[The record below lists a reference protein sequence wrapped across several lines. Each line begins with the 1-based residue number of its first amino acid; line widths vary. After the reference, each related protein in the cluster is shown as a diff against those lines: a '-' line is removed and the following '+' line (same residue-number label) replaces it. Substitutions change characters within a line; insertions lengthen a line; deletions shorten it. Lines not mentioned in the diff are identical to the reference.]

1 MGICQS
7 KEKILDNNKNVT
19 MTNELQFTR
28 YLYEKDEVK
37 ISLIT
42 SILNK
47 NREEAQFWAYELYY
61 SGFKKELCEL
71 FWSIYYDF
79 YYVIN
84 PKFYKYLIKK
94 LKCGLSKNTEKEK
107 NNVAMI
113 INNFIVRQFT
123 LDIFFMRIFVKS
135 FDFDKEYMNDY
146 TTSCDFTFAVK
157 ELKILL
163 EARDYM
169 MLASFILD
177 DVKQEH
183 LLNTLT
189 VITLFFTEN
198 GLNIDYKDIMDEY
211 NKILLSDT
219 THKRLILLANLIHLY
234 GLYLKG
240 KKIIGKNTNVIVEPE
255 DVVMYETI
263 EVNLQEKENDIR
275 MPTLSAYKI
284 LPVAALYPIDKYNY
298 LSLFKLKRD
307 NTDIKTAYYFN
318 WLYHASFSPL
328 WKERIQKYNGFID
341 EEKKTVLF
349 KNESLEE
356 EFYNYFNYE
365 PDEQKSEVQ
374 DKNIQPIETTRTWV
388 SFYKEYN
395 KNSIIALDEEFLLE
409 LNKIEY

>member
-7 KEKILDNNKNVT
+7 KEKISDNNNNVT

-37 ISLIT
+37 IALIT

-47 NREEAQFWAYELYY
+47 NREEAEFWAYELYY
-61 SGFKKELCEL
+61 SGFKNELSEL
-71 FWSIYYDF
+71 FWSICYDF

-84 PKFYKYLIKK
+84 PKLYKYLIKK
-94 LKCGLSKNTEKEK
+94 LKYNLSKNTEKEK
-107 NNVAMI
+107 NDVAMI
-113 INNFIVRQFT
+113 INNFIIRQYT
-123 LDIFFMRIFVKS
+123 LDVFFMRIFVKN
-135 FDFDKEYMNDY
+135 FDFDKKYINDY
-146 TTSCDFTFAVK
+146 TTSGDFTFAIK

-163 EARDYM
+163 EERDYM
-169 MLASFILD
+169 MLSSFILD

-189 VITLFFTEN
+189 VITLFFTEK
-198 GLNIDYKDIMDEY
+198 GLSINYKDIIDEY
-211 NKILLSDT
+211 NKILLSNT

-240 KKIIGKNTNVIVEPE
+240 KKIIGKNIHVIVEPE

-263 EVNLQEKENDIR
+263 EVNLQEKENGIR
-275 MPTLSAYKI
+275 IPILSAYKI
-284 LPVAALYPIDKYNY
+284 LPVASLYHIDKYNF
-298 LSLFKLKRD
+298 LSLFTLKRD
-307 NTDIKTAYYFN
+307 NTDIKTSYYFN

-328 WKERIQKYNGFID
+328 WKERIQKYDGIID

-365 PDEQKSEVQ
+365 PDEQKCEVQ
-374 DKNIQPIETTRTWV
+374 NKNIQPIETTRTWL

-395 KNSIIALDEEFLLE
+395 KNGIIDLDEELLSE
-409 LNKIEY
+409 LNKTEY